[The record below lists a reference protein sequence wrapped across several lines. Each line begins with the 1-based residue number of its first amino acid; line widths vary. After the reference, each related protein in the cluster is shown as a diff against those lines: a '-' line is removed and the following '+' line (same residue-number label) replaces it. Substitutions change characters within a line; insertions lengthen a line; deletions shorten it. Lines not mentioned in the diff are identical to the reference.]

1 MKSKG
6 RTFETLAAVSRGFDQ
21 NYLAKLST
29 QSSLEFKQFVDA
41 LATLAYMVE
50 IPEGVWTRPLE
61 IEQSYELVHEEKNK
75 TSVLVIE
82 E

>member
-1 MKSKG
+1 
-6 RTFETLAAVSRGFDQ
+6 
-21 NYLAKLST
+21 
-29 QSSLEFKQFVDA
+29 
-41 LATLAYMVE
+41 MVE